1 MNSLNRKI
9 ADLVSNGKSPVEIK
23 EYLKSTYRIAIAQS
37 ALLQRIK
44 KINDAAQY
52 GQTIL

>member
-9 ADLVSNGKSPVEIK
+9 ADLISLGKSPVEIK
-23 EYLKSTYRIAIAQS
+23 KYLKSKYRIAIAQS

-44 KINDAAQY
+44 KINEAANY

>member
-9 ADLVSNGKSPVEIK
+9 ADLLGLGKSPAEIR
-23 EYLKSTYRIAIAQS
+23 EYLKSRYRIAIAQS

-44 KINDAAQY
+44 KIKDAANY